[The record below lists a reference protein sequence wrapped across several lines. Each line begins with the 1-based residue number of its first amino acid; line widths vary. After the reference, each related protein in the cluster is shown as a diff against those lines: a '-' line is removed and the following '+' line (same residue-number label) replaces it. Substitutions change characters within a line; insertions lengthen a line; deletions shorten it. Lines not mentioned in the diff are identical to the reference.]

1 MSVISE
7 VSQSQRLPFS
17 SLWLYLFLI
26 SWLYSNYIC
35 FLSCSELLQKT
46 WLQTPSSTSPHH
58 QEPSREDEPD
68 ICSCNFI
75 DTLPA
80 GLQSQSLVKSWMWE
94 TRNWKTTVSKLGIVV
109 NCALWTIGDSLELS
123 NWYFHLAQFWYSDKE
138 VISWT
143 ARWNRTSS
151 AKSLAWYVL
160 WDLS

>member
-1 MSVISE
+1 MWSSAMASVIVE
-7 VSQSQRLPFS
+7 HVIHLCLALIVLKLHLLFIMLRTVTEDMVTDPKFNIS
-17 SLWLYLFLI
+17 SP
-26 SWLYSNYIC
+26 
-35 FLSCSELLQKT
+35 
-46 WLQTPSSTSPHH
+46 PSSF
-58 QEPSREDEPD
+58 
-68 ICSCNFI
+68 NFI